1 MDGDDLN
8 MSLDFQ
14 MQREIDFLKS
24 LEEIGRVDSSTAFSE
39 LMKPQTADQWAQT
52 ESERPLVR
60 YDKKS
65 KRKAHLDAQ
74 KVREKEVVDQKSRER
89 SVSVTQINDD
99 VTHMHSSLSA
109 AQFRSFFKPIAPP
122 DPRSPLI
129 ITDKDFECESDLV
142 APAKDFKIFIGGYKS
157 NIPDDEPLNIPNEP
171 TDEPTEDDEGP

>member
-1 MDGDDLN
+1 MTKLLLLCNATYPVDP
-8 MSLDFQ
+8 FA
-14 MQREIDFLKS
+14 LKS
-24 LEEIGRVDSSTAFSE
+24 PIERICIVEILDVRFHDHV
-39 LMKPQTADQWAQT
+39 
-52 ESERPLVR
+52 RPLVG